1 MKNDWLIP
9 TFLIIIL
16 VVTAAITITSRMW
29 LLDIHRDLQKAEKK
43 QVLLLDQKQAL
54 EIELVSRT
62 DLNYTERRVREKL
75 GMRAMRP
82 DQWQVL
88 PR

>member
-16 VVTAAITITSRMW
+16 VITSAIIITSRMW
-29 LLDIHRDLQKAEKK
+29 LLDVHRDLQKAEKK
-43 QVLLLDQKQAL
+43 QDMLLDQKQAL
-54 EIELVSRT
+54 EIEMVTRT
-62 DLNYTERRVREKL
+62 DLNYTERLVRDKL

>member
-1 MKNDWLIP
+1 MRADWLIP

-29 LLDIHRDLQKAEKK
+29 MLDVHRELQTAEKK
-43 QVLLLDQKQAL
+43 HSHLLDQKQAL

-62 DLNYTERRVREKL
+62 NLNFTERLVRKKL
-75 GMRAMRP
+75 GMRAMRH

-88 PR
+88 PK

>member
-1 MKNDWLIP
+1 MKTDWLIP
-9 TFLIIIL
+9 TFLVIIL
-16 VVTAAITITSRMW
+16 VITAAITITSRMW
-29 LLDIHRDLQKAEKK
+29 LLEIHRDVQKAEKK
-43 QVLLLDQKQAL
+43 QVLLLDKKQAL

-62 DLNYTERRVREKL
+62 DLNYTERVVREKL

-82 DQWQVL
+82 DQWQVF

>member
-1 MKNDWLIP
+1 MKADWLIP
-9 TFLIIIL
+9 TFLVIIL

-29 LLDIHRDLQKAEKK
+29 MLDVHRDLQTAEKK
-43 QVLLLDQKQAL
+43 HTKLLDQKQAL

-62 DLNYTERRVREKL
+62 DLNYTERLVREKL
-75 GMRAMRP
+75 GMRAMRH

-88 PR
+88 PK

>member
-1 MKNDWLIP
+1 MKNDWMIP
-9 TFLIIIL
+9 TFLL
-16 VVTAAITITSRMW
+16 VVLVITAAITITSRMW
-29 LLDIHRDLQKAEKK
+29 LLEVHRDLLQAEKQK
-43 QVLLLDQKQAL
+43 IELLDQEQAL
-54 EIELVSRT
+54 EIELAART
-62 DLNYTERRVREKL
+62 DLNLTERLVREKL

>member
-9 TFLIIIL
+9 TFFIIIL
-16 VVTAAITITSRMW
+16 VITAAITITSRMW
-29 LLDIHRDLQKAEKK
+29 LLEIHRDLQKAEKK

-62 DLNYTERRVREKL
+62 DLNYTERQVREKL

-88 PR
+88 PQ

>member
-9 TFLIIIL
+9 TFMVIIL
-16 VVTAAITITSRMW
+16 VITAAITITSRMW
-29 LLDIHRDLQKAEKK
+29 LLEIHRDLQKAEKK
-43 QVLLLDQKQAL
+43 QIRLLDQEQAL
-54 EIELVSRT
+54 QIELVSRT
-62 DLNYTERRVREKL
+62 DLNYTERLVREKL
-75 GMRAMRP
+75 GMRPMRP